1 MATWVAFF
9 PSYLQWMSLHDW
21 WRSFVHFL
29 PLLSPMSH
37 ISFFPVEA
45 ASFQLIS
52 KIPVEIFLDI
62 FIVSEG
68 SRPSKCP
75 TDPSTILGLQNPS
88 YDVSELRK
96 IRRSPDR
103 EALKL

>member
-1 MATWVAFF
+1 MG
-9 PSYLQWMSLHDW
+9 SI
-21 WRSFVHFL
+21 L
-29 PLLSPMSH
+29 PLVLAMDVSPRLVAVICAFPPPLSPMSH

-75 TDPSTILGLQNPS
+75 TDPFTILGLQNPS